1 MFRYPGMITCLA
13 AAIMPKTT
21 TDLYRRG
28 NASGPRLTH
37 VRIGKDIVTYP
48 SGGTDWVRARSG
60 GVSTFSVP
68 GPGRNWWLLPR
79 GFDYPDE
86 LFVVNDH
93 GNHYNWE
100 PNVDLPLADFL
111 RLLAS
116 VEPAFRK
123 VS

>member
-1 MFRYPGMITCLA
+1 
-13 AAIMPKTT
+13 MPKTT

-28 NASGPRLTH
+28 NVSGPRMTH
-37 VRIGKDIVTYP
+37 VRIGKDIVTYLN
-48 SGGTDWVRARSG
+48 GGVQWVGARSG
-60 GVSTFSVP
+60 GVSTFSSQ
-68 GPGRNWWLLPR
+68 GPGKNWWHLPS

-100 PNVDLPLADFL
+100 PNVGMTLVDFIAWL
-111 RLLAS
+111 GS

-123 VS
+123 IS